1 MSNENSPE
9 PKLNLPM
16 IDSIWETCKKCTN
29 TYVEGHSKTFEF
41 RMDVHLPQEMP
52 IKTISVFTQRYAET
66 ERNAGYDFE
75 YIAAREI
82 SHNGQVHYHLACF
95 VDGNKTEKTYKHFQN
110 AEKVLQRVIGPEH
123 DAKGLI
129 DHCNHKND
137 NGILIKRNDSNQ
149 KNLQDAYRQ
158 ISYLA
163 KEAQKEN
170 VKGKRVF
177 TSRFKKR

>member
-52 IKTISVFTQRYAET
+52 IKTISVFTQRYAEA

-95 VDGNKTEKTYKHFQN
+95 VDGNKTEKRISTFRMQKKFFK
-110 AEKVLQRVIGPEH
+110 ESSVL
-123 DAKGLI
+123 
-129 DHCNHKND
+129 NMM
-137 NGILIKRNDSNQ
+137 Q
-149 KNLQDAYRQ
+149 KD
-158 ISYLA
+158 
-163 KEAQKEN
+163 
-170 VKGKRVF
+170 
-177 TSRFKKR
+177 